1 MAGFPG
7 SWAYRLVRLNL
18 IASETMYR
26 ARHGGRYACSVDM
39 RLNLGRPIRE
49 RYFVLTVAGK
59 FLLQN
64 LGGNQAG

>member
-1 MAGFPG
+1 MAGFPV

-39 RLNLGRPIRE
+39 RLSLGRPVRE
-49 RYFVLTVAGK
+49 RDFALLVAG
-59 FLLQN
+59 
-64 LGGNQAG
+64 